1 MEHKYLIV
9 KLKGLETRPIAV
21 LVQIASQYESTVYLE
36 ADGKRVNAKNIM
48 GMMTMTLKTR
58 EKMIVEAKTWMKK
71 QL

>member
-36 ADGKRVNAKNIM
+36 ADWKRVNAKNIM
-48 GMMTMTLKTR
+48 GMMTMTLKAR